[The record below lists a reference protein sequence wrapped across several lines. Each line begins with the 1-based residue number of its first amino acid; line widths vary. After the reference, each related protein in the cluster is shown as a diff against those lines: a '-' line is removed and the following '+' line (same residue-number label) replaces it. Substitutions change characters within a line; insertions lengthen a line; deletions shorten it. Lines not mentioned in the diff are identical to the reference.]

1 MVSVEPSEAGNPLV
15 SMTKNAILQPILF
28 VQALPCVTVQLA
40 VYGGRLIRRP
50 VVWIALATHGLLM
63 LLPAVDLSVSKQ
75 EELIE
80 LEPEEAPVIE
90 VQNLSD
96 LIGAAP
102 KELPPPPEPEEAPPP
117 EKPVVAALP
126 EEVIITDPEDIP
138 EDLPP
143 EEPADDSLLDAPPP
157 DDDPADDQPSFDLAG
172 AQQQASDRTRT
183 LGETTP
189 PGPILLEDSQQPFFF
204 DMNAGNKIEAPL
216 VSGLTDLIAFNDV
229 TLAEKEQA
237 ILDSFISG
245 GDNPVPTGEYGGV
258 PLYQLVNTATHEEVG
273 YLSIFQGSGGRTVFV
288 GIWDSLPPQ

>member
-15 SMTKNAILQPILF
+15 RMTRNAVLQPILF
-28 VQALPCVTVQLA
+28 VQALPCVTGQLSA
-40 VYGGRLIRRP
+40 YGGRFIRRP

-80 LEPEEAPVIE
+80 PEPEAAPIIE

-96 LIGAAP
+96 LIGAVP
-102 KELPPPPEPEEAPPP
+102 EELPLPPEPEEAPPP
-117 EKPVVAALP
+117 EKPVAAASP
-126 EEVIITDPEDIP
+126 QEVIITDSEDIP

-143 EEPADDSLLDAPPP
+143 EESADDSSLDDPPP
-157 DDDPADDQPSFDLAG
+157 DDDPSDDQLSFDRAG

-189 PGPILLEDSQQPFFF
+189 PAPLLLKDSQQPFFF
-204 DMNAGNKIEAPL
+204 DMNAGNSIEAPL
-216 VSGLTDLIAFNDV
+216 ASGLTDLIVFNDA

-237 ILDSFISG
+237 ILDSFSSG
-245 GDNPVPTGEYGGV
+245 GDEPVLLGDYGEW
-258 PLYQLVNTATHEEVG
+258 PLYQLVNIETGEEVG
-273 YLSIFQGSGGRTVFV
+273 YLSLLQGDGGRTVLV
-288 GIWDSLPPQ
+288 GIWDIRPQ